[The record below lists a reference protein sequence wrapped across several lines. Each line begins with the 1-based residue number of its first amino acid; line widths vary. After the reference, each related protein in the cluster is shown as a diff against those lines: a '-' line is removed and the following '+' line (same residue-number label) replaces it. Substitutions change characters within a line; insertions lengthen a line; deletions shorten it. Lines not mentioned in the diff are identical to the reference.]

1 MDNSITKYKDACKQ
15 ERVNSL
21 QDYRPLPEEQVPSVD
36 HRRLDRG
43 MLRRPLRDG
52 GHIEGGVGAHRS
64 GRPPNHALR
73 QVGLQRTN

>member
-1 MDNSITKYKDACKQ
+1 MDNSITSYKDASKQ
-15 ERVNSL
+15 ECVNSL

-43 MLRRPLRDG
+43 MLRGPLRYG
-52 GHIEGGVGAHRS
+52 GHLEGSVGAYRA

-73 QVGLQRTN
+73 QVGLQRAH

>member
-1 MDNSITKYKDACKQ
+1 MNDKIIIQDNASKQ
-15 ERVNSL
+15 ECVNSL

-36 HRRLDRG
+36 HRRPDRG

-52 GHIEGGVGAHRS
+52 GHPEGSVGAYRA

-73 QVGLQRTN
+73 QVGLQRAH